1 MDEKIIEAI
10 KKALDQGQR
19 IELTKQK
26 DGSIK
31 IRTVWR
37 KDLKV

>member
-1 MDEKIIEAI
+1 MSEKEIEAI
-10 KKALDQGQR
+10 IKALDRGQR

-37 KDLKV
+37 KDLKI